1 MIMRWMTMRASMVR
15 VRDEKE
21 LNSKGLRS
29 TTDIVGASIKLL
41 STKTG
46 TKNLSF
52 PTSNAEVNNEKRLE
66 VDGYSRDN

>member
-1 MIMRWMTMRASMVR
+1 MSASMVR

-29 TTDIVGASIKLL
+29 TSDIVGAFIKLL

-46 TKNLSF
+46 TENFSF